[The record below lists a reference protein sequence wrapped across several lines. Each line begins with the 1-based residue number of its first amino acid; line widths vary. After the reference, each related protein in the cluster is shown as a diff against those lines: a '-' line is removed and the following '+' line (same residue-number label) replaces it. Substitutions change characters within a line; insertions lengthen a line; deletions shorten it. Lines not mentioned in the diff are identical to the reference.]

1 MRKGS
6 QMNGKAMDKMENKK
20 LAWSRAALGD
30 DPEEEDLSDERKGA
44 LCCCRSTSGCGPSC
58 SIFWKYVFGRAF
70 KMSMYV
76 LDIVTDVSVAVA
88 DYRRGDLAFAA
99 ITLALVFTPG
109 FLFALF
115 AFTQVLYNT
124 TGLLTCIK
132 APFWLLVFPVLPLW
146 PVVRDLHQIY
156 HGIMALFPSSRQ
168 HHLNNLNR
176 PSRAYLV
183 KFLEAFTESAP
194 QILLRLY
201 KITIRRMD
209 MPFYD
214 IEPIEYFQV
223 TLSLVTLAANIISTY
238 QKSIST
244 AQIVSGEMDQHERF
258 RLPCHTQ
265 IFIFFWWLPFLIA
278 RFQSMALFAGALNW
292 WIFVVIGIHVVIV
305 FLFQTVAAGKDRV
318 KRVFIYLFS
327 GFVFIFTYL
336 QFNMKPRMKVTPWFP
351 YAIYVI
357 VVFIENS
364 VMLVAWFF
372 HQQNTVAALTLFTP
386 EEKESQRTHRVYLI
400 FFHYAVFCIAVIMMI
415 LTFCCAP
422 KRPESSKKKE
432 EKKKERNNAHELTT
446 PQELTPT
453 WKNAHELTTPQELTP
468 TLVTSTQELTAT
480 PKAS

>member
-1 MRKGS
+1 MRNGT
-6 QMNGKAMDKMENKK
+6 QMNGKATDRTESKK

-30 DPEEEDLSDERKGA
+30 DDPDEDLPEERGGA
-44 LCCCRSTSGCGPSC
+44 LCCCGSRSSGCSPC
-58 SIFWKYVFGRAF
+58 CAIFWKYVFGRTF
-70 KMSMYV
+70 KMSVYI
-76 LDIVTDVSVAVA
+76 LDIVTDISVAVS
-88 DYRRGDLAFAA
+88 DYRNGELLFAA

-132 APFWLLVFPVLPLW
+132 APFWILVFPVLPLW

-156 HGIMALFPSSRQ
+156 HGTMALFPSNRQ
-168 HHLNNLNR
+168 RHLDNLNR

-209 MPFYD
+209 MPFYG

-223 TLSLVTLAANIISTY
+223 SLSLVTLAANIISTY

-244 AQIVSGEMDQHERF
+244 AHIVSGEMDQHERF
-258 RLPCHTQ
+258 RLPCLTQ

-278 RFQSMALFAGALNW
+278 RFQSMALFAGALTW
-292 WIFVVIGIHVVIV
+292 WIFVVIGIHVVVV

-318 KRVFIYLFS
+318 KRIFIYLFS
-327 GFVFIFTYL
+327 AFVFIFTYL
-336 QFNMKPRMKVTPWFP
+336 QFNMKSRMKVTPWFP

-357 VVFIENS
+357 LVFIENS

-372 HQQNTVAALTLFTP
+372 HQQNTVVASAALTP
-386 EEKESQRTHRVYLI
+386 EEQESQKVHRVYLI
-400 FFHYAVFCIAVIMMI
+400 FFHYAVFCVAVIMMI
-415 LTFCCAP
+415 LTFCCTP
-422 KRPESSKKKE
+422 KRPESSKKG
-432 EKKKERNNAHELTT
+432 EKKKERRNVEMTTTLELSPALTT
-446 PQELTPT
+446 TQELTP
-453 WKNAHELTTPQELTP
+453 APG
-468 TLVTSTQELTAT
+468 
-480 PKAS
+480 AS